1 MIRRRQHRNKKY
13 ILVIAVVVFALFIA
27 AICILLLCDKDA
39 AKVNSNENIA
49 AIASNQEL
57 SLDERVDCIVN
68 NMSDSEKVGQMLMI
82 GIQGTR
88 VDDDT
93 SYMLNEYAIGGVI
106 LFDRNMQS
114 QEQVLNLNK
123 KLQESRHGE
132 LPLFIAVDEEG
143 GKVARMKDSFEPP
156 PSQREIA
163 DSKDFQQAEKWAEYT
178 ANGLKNMGFNVNFA
192 PVADVGNDEAGRM
205 YSADPEMVSNFVKAA
220 VQGYEKKNILC
231 TIKHFPGLGKGEADT
246 HDNFVQVNADMDRL
260 QAQDLLP
267 FREMFQQGNQD
278 NFWVMVTHV
287 TYSALDAKNP
297 ASMSSVVMTNLLRN
311 QLGYNGIVIT
321 DDVDMGA
328 IAKHYS
334 FKDVGVKAVQAGAD
348 IVLVCHEYDHEIEVY
363 NGILSAVRD
372 GSISK
377 DRIDSSV
384 KRIVRAKLMH
394 LQPA

>member
-1 MIRRRQHRNKKY
+1 MIRRRQHRNRKN
-13 ILVIAVVVFALFIA
+13 ILVIAVVVLALLIA
-27 AICILLLCDKDA
+27 AIYILLLRDIDA
-39 AKVNSNENIA
+39 AKVTSNENIA

-57 SLDERVDCIVN
+57 SLDERVDRIVN
-68 NMSDSEKVGQMLMI
+68 NMSDAEKVGQMLMI

-114 QEQVLNLNK
+114 QEQVLSFNK
-123 KLQESRHGE
+123 QLQESRHGD
-132 LPLFIAVDEEG
+132 LPLFIAIDEEG

-156 PSQREIA
+156 PSQWKIA

-178 ANGLKNMGFNVNFA
+178 ADRLKNMGFNVNFA

-205 YSADPEMVSNFVKAA
+205 YSDDPEMVSNFVKAA
-220 VQGYEKKNILC
+220 VQGYGKKNILC

-246 HDNFVQVNADMDRL
+246 HDNFVQVNADMDTL

-297 ASMSSVVMTNLLRN
+297 ASMSEVVMTNLLRN

-334 FKDVGVKAVQAGAD
+334 FADVGVKAVQAGAD
-348 IVLVCHEYDHEIEVY
+348 IVLICHEYDHEIEVY

-394 LQPA
+394 LQSA

>member
-1 MIRRRQHRNKKY
+1 MIRRRQHRNRKN
-13 ILVIAVVVFALFIA
+13 ILVIAVVVLALLIA
-27 AICILLLCDKDA
+27 AIYILLLRDIDA
-39 AKVNSNENIA
+39 AKVTSNENIA

-57 SLDERVDCIVN
+57 SLDERVDRIVN
-68 NMSDSEKVGQMLMI
+68 NMSDAEKVGQMLMI

-114 QEQVLNLNK
+114 QEQVLSFNK
-123 KLQESRHGE
+123 HLQESRHGE
-132 LPLFIAVDEEG
+132 LPLFIAIDEEG

-156 PSQREIA
+156 PSQWKIA

-178 ANGLKNMGFNVNFA
+178 ADRLKNMGFNVNFA

-205 YSADPEMVSNFVKAA
+205 YSDDPEMVSNFVKAA
-220 VQGYEKKNILC
+220 VQGYGKKNILC

-246 HDNFVQVNADMDRL
+246 HDNFVQVNADMDTL

-297 ASMSSVVMTNLLRN
+297 ASMSEVVMTNLLRN

-334 FKDVGVKAVQAGAD
+334 FADVGVKAVQAGAD
-348 IVLVCHEYDHEIEVY
+348 IVLICHEYDHEIEVY

-394 LQPA
+394 LQSA

>member
-1 MIRRRQHRNKKY
+1 MIRRRQHRNRKN
-13 ILVIAVVVFALFIA
+13 ILVIAVVVLALLIS
-27 AICILLLCDKDA
+27 AIYILLLRDIDA
-39 AKVNSNENIA
+39 AKVTSNENIA

-57 SLDERVDCIVN
+57 SLDERVDRIVN
-68 NMSDSEKVGQMLMI
+68 NMSDAEKVGQMLMI
-82 GIQGTR
+82 GIQGTK
-88 VDDDT
+88 VNDDT

-114 QEQVLNLNK
+114 QEQVLSFNK
-123 KLQESRHGE
+123 QLQESRHGD
-132 LPLFIAVDEEG
+132 LPLFIAIDEEG

-156 PSQREIA
+156 PSQWKIA
-163 DSKDFQQAEKWAEYT
+163 DSKDFQQAEEWAEYT
-178 ANGLKNMGFNVNFA
+178 EKEKKNMGFNVNFA

-205 YSADPEMVSNFVKAA
+205 YSDDPEMVSNFVKAA
-220 VQGYEKKNILC
+220 VQGYGKKNILC

-246 HDNFVQVNADMDRL
+246 HDNFVQVNADMDTL

-297 ASMSSVVMTNLLRN
+297 ASMSEVVMTNLLRN

-334 FKDVGVKAVQAGAD
+334 FADVGVKAVQAGAD

-394 LQPA
+394 LQSA

>member
-1 MIRRRQHRNKKY
+1 MIRRRHHRNKKI
-13 ILVIAVVVFALFIA
+13 ILVIAVLVLALLIS
-27 AICILLLCDKDA
+27 AIYILLLRNKDV

-49 AIASNQEL
+49 AIVSNQEL
-57 SLDERVDCIVN
+57 SLDERVDGIVN
-68 NMSDSEKVGQMLMI
+68 NMSDAEKVGQMLMI
-82 GIQGTR
+82 GIRGTR
-88 VDDDT
+88 VNDDT

-114 QEQVLNLNK
+114 REQVTSFNK
-123 KLQESRHGE
+123 QLQENRYGE
-132 LPLFIAVDEEG
+132 LPLFIAIDEEG
-143 GKVARMKDSFEPP
+143 GKVARMRYSFEPP

-178 ANGLKNMGFNVNFA
+178 ADGLKNMGFNVNFA

-205 YSADPEMVSNFVKAA
+205 YSDEPEMVSNFVKAA
-220 VQGYEKKNILC
+220 VRGYEKKNILC

-246 HDNFVQVNADMDRL
+246 HDNFVQVNVDLDTL

-278 NFWVMVTHV
+278 NFWIMVTHV
-287 TYSALDAKNP
+287 TYSALDEKNP
-297 ASMSSVVMTNLLRN
+297 ASMSEVVMTNLLRN

-328 IAKHYS
+328 ISKHYS
-334 FKDVGVKAVQAGAD
+334 FADVGVQAVQAGAD
-348 IVLVCHEYDHEIEVY
+348 IVLVCHDYDHEIEVY

-394 LQPA
+394 LQSA

>member
-1 MIRRRQHRNKKY
+1 MIRRRHNDGKKN
-13 ILVIAVVVFALFIA
+13 IFVIAVLLFAVLII
-27 AICILLLCDKDA
+27 AICMFVVYGKDK
-39 AKVNSNENIA
+39 AKVDNHENIA

-68 NMSDSEKVGQMLMI
+68 NMSDAEKVGQMLMI

-114 QEQVLNLNK
+114 QEQVLSFNK
-123 KLQESRHGE
+123 QLQENRHGD
-132 LPLFIAVDEEG
+132 LPLFIAIDEEG
-143 GKVARMKDSFEPP
+143 GKVARMKESFEPP
-156 PSQREIA
+156 PSQRKIA
-163 DSKDFQQAEKWAEYT
+163 DSNDFQQAEKWAEYT
-178 ANGLKNMGFNVNFA
+178 AGGLKNMGFNVNFA
-192 PVADVGNDEAGRM
+192 PVADVGNDEAERM
-205 YSADPEMVSNFVKAA
+205 YSDDPEMVSNFVKAA

-246 HDNFVQVNADMDRL
+246 HDDFVQVNADMDTL
-260 QAQDLLP
+260 QTQDLLP
-267 FREMFQQGNQD
+267 FRAMFQQGNQD

-394 LQPA
+394 LQSA

>member
-1 MIRRRQHRNKKY
+1 M
-13 ILVIAVVVFALFIA
+13 
-27 AICILLLCDKDA
+27 
-39 AKVNSNENIA
+39 NSNENIA
-49 AIASNQEL
+49 AIVSNQEL
-57 SLDERVDCIVN
+57 SLDERVDGIVN
-68 NMSDSEKVGQMLMI
+68 NMSDAEKVGQMLMI
-82 GIQGTR
+82 GIRGTR
-88 VDDDT
+88 VNDDT

-114 QEQVLNLNK
+114 REQVTSFNK
-123 KLQESRHGE
+123 QLQENRYGE
-132 LPLFIAVDEEG
+132 LPLFIAIDEEG
-143 GKVARMKDSFEPP
+143 GKVARMRYSFEPP

-178 ANGLKNMGFNVNFA
+178 ADGLKNMGFNVNFA

-205 YSADPEMVSNFVKAA
+205 YSDEPEMVSNFVKAA
-220 VQGYEKKNILC
+220 VRGYEKKNILC

-246 HDNFVQVNADMDRL
+246 HDNLVQVNVDLDTL

-278 NFWVMVTHV
+278 NFWIMVTHV
-287 TYSALDAKNP
+287 TYSALDEKNP
-297 ASMSSVVMTNLLRN
+297 ASMSEVVMTNLLRN

-334 FKDVGVKAVQAGAD
+334 FADVGVQAVQAGAD
-348 IVLVCHEYDHEIEVY
+348 IVLVCHDYDHEIEVY

-394 LQPA
+394 LQSA

>member
-1 MIRRRQHRNKKY
+1 MIRRRHHRNKKI
-13 ILVIAVVVFALFIA
+13 ILVIAVLVLALLIS
-27 AICILLLCDKDA
+27 AIYILLLRNKDV

-49 AIASNQEL
+49 AIVSNQEL
-57 SLDERVDCIVN
+57 SLDERVDGIVN
-68 NMSDSEKVGQMLMI
+68 NMSDAEKVGQMLMI
-82 GIQGTR
+82 GIRGTR
-88 VDDDT
+88 VNDDT

-114 QEQVLNLNK
+114 REQVTSFNK
-123 KLQESRHGE
+123 QLQENRYGE
-132 LPLFIAVDEEG
+132 LPLFIAIDEEG
-143 GKVARMKDSFEPP
+143 GKVARMRYSFEPP

-178 ANGLKNMGFNVNFA
+178 ADGLKNMGFNVNFA

-205 YSADPEMVSNFVKAA
+205 YSDEPEMVSNFVKAA
-220 VQGYEKKNILC
+220 VRGYEKKNILC

-246 HDNFVQVNADMDRL
+246 HDNLVQVNVDLDTL

-278 NFWVMVTHV
+278 NFWIMVTHV
-287 TYSALDAKNP
+287 TYSALDEKNP
-297 ASMSSVVMTNLLRN
+297 ASMSEVVMTNLLRN

-334 FKDVGVKAVQAGAD
+334 FADVGVQAVQAGAD
-348 IVLVCHEYDHEIEVY
+348 IVLVCHDYDHEIEVY

-394 LQPA
+394 LQSA